1 METNLANT
9 IRLITTK
16 SKSDFIASL
25 REELDSR
32 LHTRMANEYINI
44 SENLYAAEKK
54 EIEGE
59 IISPIQET
67 LQIIEQ
73 KPINSLISSLQ
84 ESMRDEKSIV
94 HRFMSG
100 ESVMISHDDSRC
112 LVNLHDSLNKINQQK
127 MRKLMSENYSEYNKI
142 LQFSRKHTERTQK

>member
-1 METNLANT
+1 
-9 IRLITTK
+9 
-16 SKSDFIASL
+16 
-25 REELDSR
+25 
-32 LHTRMANEYINI
+32 MANEYINI

-59 IISPIQET
+59 MVSPIQET

-84 ESMRDEKSIV
+84 ESMRDEKPIV
-94 HRFMSG
+94 HRFMNG
-100 ESVMISHDDSRC
+100 ESVVISHDDSRC